1 MKEIRKTT
9 QFKKD
14 FKRYS
19 KDLER
24 VKALFEIVRKLANDE
39 PIPAEFKPHPLGGDY
54 HNHMECHIGNDY
66 LLIWYDKIEH
76 IIELVRLG
84 SHSELFGKKRKR

>member
-24 VKALFEIVRKLANDE
+24 VKALFEIVSHFLCPNCR
-39 PIPAEFKPHPLGGDY
+39 I
-54 HNHMECHIGNDY
+54 C
-66 LLIWYDKIEH
+66 
-76 IIELVRLG
+76 RL
-84 SHSELFGKKRKR
+84 SRDVACNVSTI

>member
-39 PIPAEFKPHPLGGDY
+39 PIPAEFKPHPLGGDITITW
-54 HNHMECHIGNDY
+54 NVTSEM
-66 LLIWYDKIEH
+66 
-76 IIELVRLG
+76 IICSSGMTRPSMSLNLSV
-84 SHSELFGKKRKR
+84 

>member
-24 VKALFEIVRKLANDE
+24 VKALFEIVHKFHL
-39 PIPAEFKPHPLGGDY
+39 
-54 HNHMECHIGNDY
+54 
-66 LLIWYDKIEH
+66 
-76 IIELVRLG
+76 
-84 SHSELFGKKRKR
+84 SELCANWRMMSLFQLSSSLIHWVAIITITWNVTSEMIICSSGMTRQSMSLNLSA

>member
-1 MKEIRKTT
+1 MKEIRKTS

-19 KDLER
+19 KDMER
-24 VKALFEIVRKLANDE
+24 VKALFEIVCKLANDE
-39 PIPAEFKPHPLGGDY
+39 PLPAECKPHPLGGDY
-54 HNHMECHIGNDY
+54 KHHMECHIGNYY
-66 LLIWYDKIEH
+66 LLISYDKTEH
-76 IIELVRLG
+76 VIELVRLG

>member
-1 MKEIRKTT
+1 MKEIRKTI

-24 VKALFEIVRKLANDE
+24 VKALFEIVPKLANDE
-39 PIPAEFKPHPLGGDY
+39 PIPAEFKPHSLGGDY

-66 LLIWYDKIEH
+66 LLIWYDKTEH
-76 IIELVRLG
+76 VIELVRLG

>member
-39 PIPAEFKPHPLGGDY
+39 PIPAEFKPHPFGRDY
-54 HNHMECHIGNDY
+54 HDHMECHRENSY
-66 LLIWYDKIEH
+66 LLIFYDKSDHVIV
-76 IIELVRLG
+76 LFRLG
-84 SHSELFGKKRKR
+84 CHSELFGKKRKR

>member
-24 VKALFEIVRKLANDE
+24 VKALFEIGE
-39 PIPAEFKPHPLGGDY
+39 PFSL
-54 HNHMECHIGNDY
+54 
-66 LLIWYDKIEH
+66 
-76 IIELVRLG
+76 
-84 SHSELFGKKRKR
+84 SELSDLSE